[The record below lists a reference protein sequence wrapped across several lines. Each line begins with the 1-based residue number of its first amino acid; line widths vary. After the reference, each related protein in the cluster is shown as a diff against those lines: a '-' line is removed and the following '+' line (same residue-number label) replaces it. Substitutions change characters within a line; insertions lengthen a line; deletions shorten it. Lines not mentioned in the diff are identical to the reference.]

1 MNAAI
6 KAKWVAALRSGEY
19 QQGAGRLCDGT
30 AFCCLGVLANLYIEE
45 TGDGC
50 WNNATQYVFKDKD
63 GFVEGTEL
71 PSAVMIWADLD
82 IASPYVST
90 PHAQHDLITMNDAGV
105 PFSKIAD
112 IIEEYL

>member
-30 AFCCLGVLANLYIEE
+30 AFCCLGVLSNLYIEE

-50 WNNATQYVFKDKD
+50 WNSGKEYVFKDKD
-63 GFVEGTEL
+63 GFLEATEL

-82 IASPYVST
+82 TSAPYVST
-90 PHAQHDLITMNDAGV
+90 PAGQCDLISMNDAGT
-105 PFSKIAD
+105 PFAKIAD